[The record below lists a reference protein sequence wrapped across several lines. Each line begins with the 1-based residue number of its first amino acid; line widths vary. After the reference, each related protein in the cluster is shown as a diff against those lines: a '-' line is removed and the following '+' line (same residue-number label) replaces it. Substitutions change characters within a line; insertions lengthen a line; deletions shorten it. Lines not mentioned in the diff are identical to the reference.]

1 MKLIYSVLFTFLF
14 SNISF
19 SQENYDW
26 KNIQKIEL
34 YSFSKYNYCNGIKSL
49 NSKTLIKCN
58 PEHFKKHLNNIKV
71 YHLDTL
77 LEKGCIILR
86 LYFKNKTSD
95 FVVYL
100 EQGIL
105 MNFETKKNFF
115 IVKNQKEFKQL
126 VLYYL
131 NANIM

>member
-14 SNISF
+14 LSISF
-19 SQENYDW
+19 SQEKYDW

-34 YSFSKYNYCNGIKSL
+34 RSFSKYNYCNEIKSL

-58 PEHFKKHLNNIKV
+58 PEHFKEYLDNIKV
-71 YHLDTL
+71 YQLDIS
-77 LEKGCIILR
+77 LEIGCLILR
-86 LYFKNKTSD
+86 IYFKNKTSD

-100 EQGIL
+100 DQGVL
-105 MNFETKKNFF
+105 MDLKHQNSFF
-115 IVKNQKEFKQL
+115 VVKNKKEFKQL

-131 NANIM
+131 NTNIM

>member
-49 NSKTLIKCN
+49 NSKTLIKYN